1 VLVGFV
7 VTALV
12 PLVALCSVPAVPAA
26 PSPPSGQIAYVHM
39 VDSGVPGDSRD
50 EVWIMGTDG
59 SDAHRICGYL
69 GPIKD
74 LQWAPDGE
82 RLAFITQ
89 LPGQLPALWLMA
101 AGGGER
107 RQVGLSLPTAG
118 GFAVPTESFGGLA
131 WSPDGSTMA
140 LSYTVREGEWAPW
153 QSWILLVAV
162 DSGEVTTLVGPDDE
176 LAYHDL
182 AWDPDGSQIV
192 CSTSSVVG
200 ESGWLSRIDAATG
213 AELGDLVGPGYFEF
227 WSSPAFSPNGEWLA
241 SAVSSS
247 AAVVSGEGPVVNQL
261 VVVSLDGATRRVVA
275 TSTRDF
281 LATPS
286 WSPDGQWIVAGKGR
300 DDPLRVM
307 VYAVESNARESFTG
321 VYGRQPA
328 WRPILPPPAPSLRL
342 AAGDIVEGEPLRVS
356 GVVED
361 DGHGPLDAVRVHV
374 GRQTWDLRVDGA
386 GRYRGELRPQP
397 GDYEV
402 RAAAVR
408 EGVEGE
414 SSPQQA
420 LSVRSR
426 SAALFGFDEGPLG
439 IVHSVGVV
447 RSWTAPLRA
456 KGWTAAASENSDAA
470 SAARLMQGKGLVVF
484 YGHGLYV
491 RAPGGDGALPGFA
504 LAFDDSYLA
513 TTDKVVAHA
522 AASGSPRWTTMES
535 VDLSALEVAVYLGCG
550 TGANAGNRNSLLAYT
565 TGSGAAAA
573 VGFTREV
580 HALFETTPWLNAF
593 RDYVLEDACDV
604 RTAAFRA
611 EQDCAVFGS
620 MAVVAQRR
628 EAGAVYL
635 DQAPAR
641 VEAGGGGGW

>member
-1 VLVGFV
+1 LEGTPGEVRIVD
-7 VTALV
+7 
-12 PLVALCSVPAVPAA
+12 
-26 PSPPSGQIAYVHM
+26 
-39 VDSGVPGDSRD
+39 VDSGAERRLPFELDLAR
-50 EVWIMGTDG
+50 MPGTDRP
-59 SDAHRICGYL
+59 DVVYEILAVA
-69 GPIKD
+69 
-74 LQWAPDGE
+74 WAPDGAHLAVAGGAFSSYPDMASGLNEVQVFVVRPDGTGLRRVGPRVGGATE
-82 RLAFITQ
+82 RLSWRPDSDAVLLTQ
-89 LPGQLPALWLMA
+89 YYRMAYSQVRAMDLQSGSLSDVQGTAILTYASWSPDGHSIA
-101 AGGGER
+101 AGYPLDQTYVQGPADLVVFGGASEPR
-107 RQVGLSLPTAG
+107 RTVFTADDGLSWVRLYP
-118 GFAVPTESFGGLA
+118 A
-131 WSPDGSTMA
+131 WSPDGKWIACGVQDGFIGQGAST
-140 LSYTVREGEWAPW
+140 VK
-153 QSWILLVAV
+153 LVPA
-162 DSGEVTTLVGPDDE
+162 
-176 LAYHDL
+176 
-182 AWDPDGSQIV
+182 DG
-192 CSTSSVVG
+192 G
-200 ESGWLSRIDAATG
+200 
-213 AELGDLVGPGYFEF
+213 
-227 WSSPAFSPNGEWLA
+227 SPRVLA
-241 SAVSSS
+241 S
-247 AAVVSGEGPVVNQL
+247 
-261 VVVSLDGATRRVVA
+261 D
-275 TSTRDF
+275 
-281 LATPS
+281 
-286 WSPDGQWIVAGKGR
+286 AG
-300 DDPLRVM
+300 
-307 VYAVESNARESFTG
+307 
-321 VYGRQPA
+321 QPA
-328 WRPILPPPAPSLRL
+328 WRPILPPPAPSLAL
-342 AAGDIVEGEPLRVS
+342 AADGIVEGEPLRVS
-356 GVVED
+356 GAVED
-361 DGHGPLDAVRVHV
+361 DGHGPLEGVRVPA
-374 GRQTWDLRVDGA
+374 GRQTWDLPVDGA

-414 SSPQQA
+414 SSPVQA
-420 LSVRSR
+420 LSVRSK
-426 SAALFGFDEGPLG
+426 SAALFGFDEGWLG
-439 IVHSVGVV
+439 VVHSVGAV

-456 KGWTAAASENSDAA
+456 KGWTAAATENSDAA
-470 SAARLMQGKGLVVF
+470 AAARLMQGKGLVVF

-620 MAVVAQRR
+620 LAVVAQRR